1 MKIGKKPSKG
11 AVEAGDHEAVL
22 NGQAKYI
29 YDREFHPND
38 YVSQCRDGLHK
49 SHILLDWNITTQV
62 FNSWCKK
69 HSEMM
74 DAYFIGQM
82 AFQVYWIDFLKDHLV
97 LDFKTTFNQRGWE
110 KIMQYGELN
119 TQERMIQVTDLH
131 KKKTLKNKNKAILD
145 ALCNQLITLNEAH
158 QLQELINK
166 QSKLCEVADLL
177 EKVQEIE
184 EEYGKK

>member
-1 MKIGKKPSKG
+1 MKIGKNPSRG
-11 AVEAGDHEAVL
+11 CVEPGNYESVL
-22 NGQAKYI
+22 NGEAKFV
-29 YDREFHPND
+29 YDPNFHPND
-38 YVSQCRDGLHK
+38 YVKQCREGLHK
-49 SHILLDWNITTQV
+49 SHILLNWNLTPTI
-62 FNSWCKK
+62 FNQWRKK
-69 HSEMM
+69 YPELM

-119 TQERMIQVTDLH
+119 TNERMIHVTDLH
-131 KKKTLKNKNKAILD
+131 KKKSLKEKNKAILD

-166 QSKLCEVADLL
+166 QAKLCEVADLL